1 MSFVEDE
8 NDDADDL
15 MILVEEENE
24 LLSFFG
30 SNSFL
35 KRLWLNENYLQSN

>member
-15 MILVEEENE
+15 MILVEDENE
-24 LLSFFG
+24 VLSFFG
-30 SNSFL
+30 NKSFYKL
-35 KRLWLNENYLQSN
+35 MRK